1 MKEKSIFKSDIF
13 FFVKWMHVKRFLQLD
28 LDEIKETLHD
38 QTGWSRLLIRDTPAF
53 AQSDEGRT
61 VANTY
66 FV

>member
-1 MKEKSIFKSDIF
+1 
-13 FFVKWMHVKRFLQLD
+13 MHVKRFLQLD